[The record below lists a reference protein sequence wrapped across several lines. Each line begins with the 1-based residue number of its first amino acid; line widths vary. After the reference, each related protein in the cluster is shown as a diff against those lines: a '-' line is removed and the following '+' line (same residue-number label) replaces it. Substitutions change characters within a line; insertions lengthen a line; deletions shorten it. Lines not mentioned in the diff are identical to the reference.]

1 MLVKFNSVWVLSA
14 TFVYLRTFTTQRLTV
29 EYWIEG
35 HWVFNIYC
43 FVKQIKSGSK
53 SKTHQK
59 KRKLCVAAQI
69 FEMSYFEHPENFF
82 SKIPDFWAWAEK
94 LGRKMSFLK
103 LRNWMFRKLYDE
115 DGCYNL
121 QIYIG
126 IIVYVLFSYCVYLLQ
141 HSLFAF
147 INMWL
152 TKNILMEKKVLKT
165 WI

>member
-1 MLVKFNSVWVLSA
+1 MFVQHILKFNSVWVLSA

-147 INMWL
+147 INM
-152 TKNILMEKKVLKT
+152 
-165 WI
+165 

>member
-1 MLVKFNSVWVLSA
+1 MFVQHNLKFSSVWVLSA
-14 TFVYLRTFTTQRLTV
+14 PVVYLRTCTTQRLTV
-29 EYWIEG
+29 EYWIQG

-69 FEMSYFEHPENFF
+69 FEMSFLKLQNWMFRKLYDEDGCYILKFILFE
-82 SKIPDFWAWAEK
+82 
-94 LGRKMSFLK
+94 MSFLK

-126 IIVYVLFSYCVYLLQ
+126 IIIYVVASYCVYLLQ

-147 INMWL
+147 LSM
-152 TKNILMEKKVLKT
+152 
-165 WI
+165 